1 MTGHFA
7 LILHAHL
14 PFVRHPEHER
24 FLEESWFFEALTECY
39 LPLLERLQAWER
51 DRLNARLTLVLSP
64 TLGTMLLDPLLTA
77 RYEGRLAGL
86 IELAEREVIRTRW
99 EPARRRLA
107 EHYRERWRTLRQ
119 LWLEADRNL
128 VRAFGQLQERRRIEI
143 IPCAATHAV
152 LPLMA
157 DHRPS
162 VRGQVLTARDFHRA
176 CFGVDPV
183 GFWLPECAYD
193 PAVEPVLLEANL
205 RWFILETH
213 GLLNGS
219 PRPRF
224 GVYAPVFT
232 PTGLAAFARDPD
244 TARQVWSRQGG
255 FPGDPHYRD
264 FYRDAGYD
272 LEFEYIRPYLPTPDQ
287 RGFTG
292 LKYHRITGPEGATE
306 LYEPDAALRVARSQA
321 RHFFEVHRGRLQR
334 LAGFMERP
342 PLIVAPYDAELFG
355 HWWYE
360 GLDFLDAF
368 VRETTGTPESFA
380 FSTPSDYLAQHATH
394 QLVQPAASSWG
405 EGGHLAV
412 WLNEKNEWIQRHL
425 AVAQRRMAELAN
437 RWPPAHGVD
446 LRARQQAARE
456 LLLAQSSDWPFILH
470 TGTSPGYARRRLR
483 EHLLRFSAL
492 HRQITQ
498 EAVDETWLGQIESL
512 DPLFPQINLDYWR
525 EE

>member
-64 TLGTMLLDPLLTA
+64 TLGAMLLDPLLTA

-193 PAVEPVLLEANL
+193 PAVEPVLLETNL

-255 FPGDPHYRD
+255 FPGTRTTAISIGTRATTSSLSTSGPTCPPRTNAVSPASSTTASPVRRVPPSFTSPTQRSAWPGPRHGISSRSTAVA
-264 FYRDAGYD
+264 FSASPGSWSA
-272 LEFEYIRPYLPTPDQ
+272 RPSSSP
-287 RGFTG
+287 
-292 LKYHRITGPEGATE
+292 
-306 LYEPDAALRVARSQA
+306 
-321 RHFFEVHRGRLQR
+321 
-334 LAGFMERP
+334 
-342 PLIVAPYDAELFG
+342 PYDAELFG

-380 FSTPSDYLAQHATH
+380 FSTPFGLPG
-394 QLVQPAASSWG
+394 PA
-405 EGGHLAV
+405 
-412 WLNEKNEWIQRHL
+412 RHPSTRAAGRL
-425 AVAQRRMAELAN
+425 ELGRRRSPGRVAQR
-437 RWPPAHGVD
+437 
-446 LRARQQAARE
+446 
-456 LLLAQSSDWPFILH
+456 
-470 TGTSPGYARRRLR
+470 
-483 EHLLRFSAL
+483 
-492 HRQITQ
+492 
-498 EAVDETWLGQIESL
+498 
-512 DPLFPQINLDYWR
+512 